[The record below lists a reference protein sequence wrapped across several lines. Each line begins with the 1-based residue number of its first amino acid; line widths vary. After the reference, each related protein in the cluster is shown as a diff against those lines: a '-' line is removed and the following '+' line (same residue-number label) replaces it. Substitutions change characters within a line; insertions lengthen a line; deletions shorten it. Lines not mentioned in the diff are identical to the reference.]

1 MGHKLNCA
9 VEVMPR
15 FLFRLVESTT
25 LNLPW
30 EAQIK
35 LVSAGQVQRS
45 GRVDTGNVLGSLF
58 SGSHLVVMDLDHCI
72 WIDCDER

>member
-1 MGHKLNCA
+1 MNCA

-25 LNLPW
+25 LNLTG
-30 EAQIK
+30 EAQIM
-35 LVSAGQVQRS
+35 LVSVGQVRRS

-58 SGSHLVVMDLDHCI
+58 SGSHLVVMDLDHGI
-72 WIDCDER
+72 WLACYDR